1 MRLKRVRLFGFKTFA
16 DRTEFTL
23 EGGVV
28 AVVGPNGCGKSNLV
42 DAILWGLGE
51 GSARQLRAQTGQDVI
66 FSGAKSRKPVGFAEV
81 TLTFDN
87 EDRALP
93 VDASE
98 VTVTRRLTRGGDGEY
113 RINGQACR
121 LRDVHDLLADSGLG
135 RAGYAIVGQ
144 KEIDAALSASAED
157 RRAWIDEAAGVQRY
171 RARKVEALRRLA
183 TAQEHL
189 TRVADVVRELEEQ
202 AGPLRGEAEAARRY
216 RTLQSELREIE
227 VGLLVEEAASGRR
240 DTEAIDVRIAESRRL
255 AEAEAAR
262 AAALEVDVR
271 RTGDEVSEVELEM
284 DAVRGLQQGSLTA
297 LERAESDLRLAAERE
312 RSLDALEATLATD
325 GEAAL
330 ERLAEAAADA
340 ATTKS
345 AHVADEKAWS
355 DLKASLAGVGTEARE
370 LTATLVEAERHLAR
384 TREAESRRLR
394 EEAARGHR
402 EARRIAV
409 RRELSGIVGTL
420 PELRNGLEEAE
431 TAVDAARAAAEA
443 AAAAPR
449 AVETT
454 LAEIRAE
461 EERDARTVRQA
472 MAERATLEGRRRGI
486 EATLDAHEGLT
497 QGTRAVLEAAER
509 GLLTAPYV
517 AVGEALE
524 ADRDL
529 ALAVETALGGSA
541 NDLIVER
548 EADAKTAIAWLKERR
563 AGRCTFQPIPLMRP
577 SEATY
582 ELRRLLNEPGV
593 VGRASELVTC
603 DPRHRPVVDSLLG
616 RVVIVEDLDVA
627 LRHARTTGWS
637 RLVTLEGE
645 VVHSGGA
652 VTGGQNARSGY
663 GSVQRRADLTEIEGE
678 VERLDRAVRE
688 FEGRSAKRSQRSE
701 EARVQLLEAQKAV
714 RTVAVELD
722 EAQNFARGLN
732 EERRIAERE
741 RERLEKELASLDRDE
756 TTSAP
761 VDLAGAERAR
771 DEALRALAAKSA
783 DAEQA
788 EGRLREA
795 EERVSQSQA
804 RSLAADRRLKAAH
817 AGEAERERR
826 LAGLAPER
834 AEAKATAERAT
845 GAREKARVDR
855 AEADARLANLAVQR
869 KSKLEESLRL
879 TEEAKHARDN
889 ATGVAETIHKAEFE
903 RARADSRRA
912 AALQRLLEEYALD
925 ETGVDAQA
933 GTLAVP
939 DDALSVVN
947 RLRRELRA
955 MGDVN
960 LGAIEAFER
969 LDARLTELSEQ
980 QADVLAGIAGV
991 EASIRELDRLTRD
1004 RFADTFIRVRD
1015 EFGAMFLKLFGGGEG
1030 SLALSDPD
1038 RILESGIEIA
1048 VTLPGKRRQPLNL
1061 LSGGE
1066 RSLCT
1071 VALLFALL
1079 RVRPSPLVVLDE
1091 VDAPL
1096 DGRNVERFASTLS
1109 EFTDKTQFV
1118 VITHNQATMEYA
1130 PTLLGVT
1137 MQDGVSMLLPARL
1150 PDTERRAA

>member
-1 MRLKRVRLFGFKTFA
+1 MQLKRVRLYGFKTFA

-66 FSGAKSRKPVGFAEV
+66 FSGAKSRKPVGYAEV

-93 VDASE
+93 IDAGE
-98 VTVTRRLTRGGDGEY
+98 VTVTRRLTRGGEGEY

-171 RARKVEALRRLA
+171 RARKVEALRRLT

-189 TRVADVVRELEEQ
+189 SRVADVVRELEEQ
-202 AGPLRGEAEAARRY
+202 AGPLRGEAETARRY
-216 RTLQSELREIE
+216 RGLQTELRAVE
-227 VGLLVEEAASGRR
+227 VGLLASEAAAGRR
-240 DTEAIDVRIAESRRL
+240 DTAAMDARIAESRRL
-255 AEAEAAR
+255 AEAEALR
-262 AAALEVDVR
+262 AATLEREVR
-271 RTGDEVSEVELEM
+271 QTGDEVSEVELEM

-297 LERAESDLRLAAERE
+297 LERAEADLRLAAERE
-312 RSLDALEATLATD
+312 RSLDALEATLAAD
-325 GEAAL
+325 GEAAVA
-330 ERLAEAAADA
+330 RLAEAVADA
-340 ATTKS
+340 AS
-345 AHVADEKAWS
+345 AKEAHAADERAWT
-355 DLKASLAGVGTEARE
+355 DLRTSLAGVGEEARE
-370 LTATLVEAERHLAR
+370 LTAQLVEAERNLAR

-402 EARRIAV
+402 EARRIAI
-409 RRELSGIVGTL
+409 RRELGGIATTL
-420 PELRNGLEEAE
+420 PDVERAFEEAE
-431 TAVDAARAAAEA
+431 AAVDAAKDAADA
-443 AAAAPR
+443 ATDAPR
-449 AVETT
+449 GAEVC
-454 LAEIRAE
+454 LAEIRTE
-461 EERDARTVRQA
+461 EERDARAVRQA
-472 MAERATLEGRRRGI
+472 MAEKATLEGRRRGV

-497 QGTRAVLEAAER
+497 QGARAVLEAAER
-509 GLLTAPYV
+509 GLLSARYV
-517 AVGEALE
+517 AVGEAIE

-548 EADAKTAIAWLKERR
+548 DADAKAAIAWLKERR

-577 SEATY
+577 SEPTH
-582 ELRRLLNEPGV
+582 ELRRLLGEEGV
-593 VGRASELVTC
+593 VGRASELVSC
-603 DPRHRPVVDSLLG
+603 AALYRPVVDSLLG

-627 LRHARTTGWS
+627 LRHARTGGWS
-637 RLVTLEGE
+637 RMVTVEGE

-663 GSVQRRADLTEIEGE
+663 GLVQRKADLVGLDDEI
-678 VERLDRAVRE
+678 ERLDRAVRE
-688 FEGRSAKRSQRSE
+688 YEGRSAKRTLRADAE
-701 EARVQLLEAQKAV
+701 RVALAEAQRAARAAV
-714 RTVAVELD
+714 IDLN
-722 EAQNFARGLN
+722 EANGFARSLA
-732 EERRIAERE
+732 EELRIAERE
-741 RERLEKELASLDRDE
+741 RDRLERELASLDRDE
-756 TTSAP
+756 ASTAP
-761 VDLAGAERAR
+761 VDLEGAERAR
-771 DEALRALAAKSA
+771 DDAMRLLASKSA
-783 DAEQA
+783 DAEGA
-788 EGRLREA
+788 RARLGEA
-795 EERVSQSQA
+795 EARVAASQG
-804 RSLAADRRLKAAH
+804 RHLAAERRLSAAQ
-817 AGEAERERR
+817 AGEAERARR

-834 AEAKATAERAT
+834 TEAKAVAERAT
-845 GAREKARVDR
+845 VARERAKAGR
-855 AEADARLANLAVQR
+855 AEADGRLADLAVRR
-869 KSKLEESLRL
+869 KERLEASLRL

-889 ATGVAETIHKAEFE
+889 ALGVAEGIHKAELE

-912 AALQRLLEEYALD
+912 AALQRLAEEYALD
-925 ETGVDAQA
+925 EAAVDAQE
-933 GTLAVP
+933 GKTEIP

-969 LDARLTELSEQ
+969 LDARLRELSEQ
-980 QADVLAGIAGV
+980 QADVLSGIAGV
-991 EASIRELDRLTRD
+991 EAGIRELDRLTRD
-1004 RFADTFIRVRD
+1004 RFADTFARVRD
-1015 EFGAMFLKLFGGGEG
+1015 EFSTMFLRLFGGGEG
-1030 SLALSDPD
+1030 LLALTDPEK
-1038 RILESGIEIA
+1038 ILESGIEIS
-1048 VTLPGKRRQPLNL
+1048 VTLPGKRRQALNL

-1071 VALLFALL
+1071 VAFLFALL
-1079 RVRPSPLVVLDE
+1079 RVKPSPLVVLDE

-1096 DGRNVERFASTLS
+1096 DGRNVERFASALK
-1109 EFTDKTQFV
+1109 EFTDHTQFI
-1118 VITHNQATMEYA
+1118 VITHNMTTMEHA

-1150 PDTERRAA
+1150 PDSERKAA